1 MIMDNSSVLAKK
13 KKKSMSEGTVV
24 HRMAAL
30 LKGVPLLDIT
40 S

>member
-13 KKKSMSEGTVV
+13 KKSMSEGTFV